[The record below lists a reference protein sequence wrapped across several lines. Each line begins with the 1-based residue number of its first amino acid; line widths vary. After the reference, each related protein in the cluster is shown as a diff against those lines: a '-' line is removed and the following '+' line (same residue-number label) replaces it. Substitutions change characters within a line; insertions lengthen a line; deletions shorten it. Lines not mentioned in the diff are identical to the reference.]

1 MATDVSTAQ
10 AEDDQVAPP
19 LRRKREAGSPE
30 GVPCTATMDLVLAL
44 PASALLAFV
53 VLRRRREQTAWR
65 PRRGRDNELVCA
77 QLEAE
82 AEMET
87 HDTDD
92 MLDAIGGYRRRQ
104 GRRDVGEELAD
115 DLMRGT
121 WEE

>member
-1 MATDVSTAQ
+1 
-10 AEDDQVAPP
+10 
-19 LRRKREAGSPE
+19 
-30 GVPCTATMDLVLAL
+30 MDLVLAL

-53 VLRRRREQTAWR
+53 VLHRRREQTAWR

-82 AEMET
+82 ADMET
-87 HDTDD
+87 HDIDD

-115 DLMRGT
+115 DLTRGT

>member
-1 MATDVSTAQ
+1 
-10 AEDDQVAPP
+10 
-19 LRRKREAGSPE
+19 
-30 GVPCTATMDLVLAL
+30 MDLVLAL

-53 VLRRRREQTAWR
+53 VVRRRRNPTAGL
-65 PRRGRDNELVCA
+65 PGRGRDNELVRA

-87 HDTDD
+87 HDIDD

-121 WEE
+121 WED